1 MHCIPGEHSWCSWQ
15 RVIAKSAVPDS
26 HGDHETLPTEIEKKM
41 VLIFLCLLVEATSA
55 NSHNPFLTSYPAA
68 NPR

>member
-15 RVIAKSAVPDS
+15 RAIAKSAVSDS
-26 HGDHETLPTEIEKKM
+26 HGDHETLPPEIEKKFYLFFFACQM
-41 VLIFLCLLVEATSA
+41 KQRPA